1 MWAAFAIEAVANLA
15 FGICERRRSGYGR
28 AMRYDLNDLET
39 FLTVLELGT
48 VTAAAARLNLSKS
61 VISKRISD
69 LETVLGA
76 ALFRRNAGRITP
88 TEAAERLAER
98 LRPALAELIAAAEG
112 AAWDMDGVAPLRG
125 TLSIAAPMSFGILH
139 LGPIIARFAAQNPE
153 LEISVDYDDRTRDL
167 AREGFDI
174 GIRIGAMRDNALM
187 QRKLCED
194 DSMVC
199 ASPAYLDRTGR
210 PETLAELREHQVIGY
225 SHMPNS
231 QLWQFRDQ
239 GRFVSPSV
247 QGRLKLNN
255 GEAIRDMAIE
265 GLGLAMLPGFI
276 AGPAVAAGRLERVLP
291 GFGTRPMPIVAVWPP
306 VSPLPAKL
314 RRFVD
319 HVADELRQPSW
330 KTAPAQTD

>member
-1 MWAAFAIEAVANLA
+1 
-15 FGICERRRSGYGR
+15 
-28 AMRYDLNDLET
+28 MRYDLNDLET
-39 FLTVLELGT
+39 FLAVLELGT

-69 LETVLGA
+69 LETALGA

-88 TEAAERLAER
+88 TEAAERLAGR

-112 AAWDMDGVAPLRG
+112 AAWDMDGAAPLRG
-125 TLSIAAPMSFGILH
+125 SLSISAPMSFGILH
-139 LGPIIARFAAQNPE
+139 LGPIIARFAALNPA
-153 LEISVDYDDRTRDL
+153 LDISLDYDDRTRDL

-174 GIRIGAMRDNALM
+174 AVRIGEMRDNALM

-194 DSMVC
+194 ESVVC
-199 ASPAYLDRTGR
+199 ASPAYLERMGR
-210 PETLAELREHQVIGY
+210 PEVLADLRDHQVIGY

-239 GRFVSPSV
+239 GRPISPAV

-276 AGPAVAAGRLERVLP
+276 AVPAIAAGRLTRVLE
-291 GFGTRPMPIVAVWPP
+291 GHATRTMPIVAVWPP

-314 RRFVD
+314 RRLID
-319 HVADELRQPSW
+319 HLAAELQR
-330 KTAPAQTD
+330 PAWMPDRREQGPG

>member
-1 MWAAFAIEAVANLA
+1 
-15 FGICERRRSGYGR
+15 
-28 AMRYDLNDLET
+28 MRYELNDLET
-39 FLTVLELGT
+39 FLAVLELGT

-69 LETVLGA
+69 LETALGA

-98 LRPALAELIAAAEG
+98 LRPALAELVAATEG

-125 TLSIAAPMSFGILH
+125 SLNIAAPMSFGILH
-139 LGPIIARFAAQNPE
+139 LGPIIARFATMNPE
-153 LEISVDYDDRTRDL
+153 LEISADYDDRTRDL

-174 GIRIGAMRDNALM
+174 AVRIGVMRDNALM

-194 DSMVC
+194 ESLVC
-199 ASPAYLDRTGR
+199 ASPAYLERMGR
-210 PETLAELREHQVIGY
+210 PQTLADLRDHQVIRY
-225 SHMPNS
+225 SHMINS

-239 GRFVSPSV
+239 GRLVSPAV
-247 QGRLKLNN
+247 QGRLTLNN

-276 AGPAVAAGRLERVLP
+276 AGPAIASGRLERVLADYP
-291 GFGTRPMPIVAVWPP
+291 GRALPIVAVWPP

-319 HVADELRQPSW
+319 HLAAELRRPTW
-330 KTAPAQTD
+330 LPDAETG